1 MTNHSP
7 KSMAVNLVDVNDI
20 EFISDYQ
27 AFVDEGDFITFTRK
41 YEHGYRQTGKTNN
54 LKFRVNQACASVLDT
69 GILLIEPDDYQSNT
83 KRIVISSGIHGNET
97 APIEIVQLLITDIV
111 NLNIQIKHPT
121 LLIMGNPVAMNI
133 VKRFESEN
141 LNRLFCEKYRD
152 IADCFEKYRAEKLE
166 SYVRAFFSDD
176 RSATIN
182 YHYDLHTAIR
192 HSKYQKFAIYPYQQ
206 EKPWDK
212 EQLSFMAS
220 CGINTILFGHGATGT
235 FSYFSSVNFSA
246 HAFTIELGKVKPFGE
261 NNMDNFID
269 IRIKLSELICDI
281 PLLLKPFNN
290 DDFNLFSALGDITK
304 YSDSFKLFISDQA
317 SNFTSYPINTLLSS
331 DKDGEYRTTQ
341 VDESIVF
348 PNANVGI
355 GQRAVLMVVPTKL

>member
-7 KSMAVNLVDVNDI
+7 KSAAVNLVDVNDV

-27 AFVDEGDFITFTRK
+27 AFVDEGDFITFARK
-41 YEHGYRQTGKTNN
+41 YEHGFRQTGKANN
-54 LKFRVNQACASVLDT
+54 LNFRVKQASVSILDS
-69 GILLIEPDDYQSNT
+69 GILLIEPDNHQSHT
-83 KRIVISSGIHGNET
+83 KRVVISSGIHGNET
-97 APIEIVQLLITDIV
+97 APIEIVQLLITDIIK
-111 NLNIQIKHPT
+111 LNIQIKHPT

-133 VKRFESEN
+133 AKRFESEN
-141 LNRLFCEKYRD
+141 LNRLFCENYRD
-152 IADCFEKYRAEKLE
+152 ISDCFEKYRAEKLE
-166 SYVRAFFSDD
+166 SYVKSFFCDGG
-176 RSATIN
+176 SATIN

-206 EKPWDK
+206 DKPWDK

-220 CGINTILFGHGATGT
+220 CGVNTILFGHGPTGT
-235 FSYFSSVNFSA
+235 FSYFSSVNFAA

-261 NNMDNFID
+261 NNMDNFGD
-269 IRIKLSELICDI
+269 IRVKLTELICGL
-281 PLLLKPFNN
+281 PLSLKPFNN

-304 YSDSFKLFISDQA
+304 YSDSFKLYISDQA
-317 SNFTSYPINTLLSS
+317 SNFTSYPVNTLLSS
-331 DKDGEYRTTQ
+331 DIDGEYRTTQ
-341 VDESIVF
+341 ANESIVF